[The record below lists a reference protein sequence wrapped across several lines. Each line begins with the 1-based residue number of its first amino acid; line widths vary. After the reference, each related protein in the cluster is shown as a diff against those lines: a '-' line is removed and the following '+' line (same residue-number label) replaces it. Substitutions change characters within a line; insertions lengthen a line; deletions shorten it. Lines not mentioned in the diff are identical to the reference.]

1 MLSDEDFVFIGGQ
14 YYHIV
19 LILVLLD
26 DALRLEL
33 TGEACNGTDRLNP
46 CSAG

>member
-1 MLSDEDFVFIGGQ
+1 MLSDCLPRGGRLQ
-14 YYHIV
+14 TLPV

-26 DALRLEL
+26 DALRLSVEPL
-33 TGEACNGTDRLNP
+33 NKGVRLNP